1 MINFHFMKNKNST
14 IQVLDRAMALVN
26 ALACAPG
33 ALSLSRLAADVELHP
48 ASAHRILG
56 ALIAHGLVEKTGAGT
71 YDLGVHWLE
80 ISNRLRA
87 RLNIRQV
94 AMPHMQKLA
103 EATGE
108 TVNLIVRRGD
118 EAVYI
123 ERVSGGQTMIQIVQV
138 VGAHAPLHVTA
149 AGKIFLAEDSAI
161 GVRGYIERTGLPAYT
176 PHTLTTAQ
184 RLAAELDAIRREG
197 LAYDREEAEL
207 GVACLGA
214 PIRDAEGRLVA
225 GLSISAPAERHK
237 PTWAAALKD
246 AAARIG
252 AALGYRGA
260 TRRTPAP
267 ISRTAATTRNRA
279 P

>member
-1 MINFHFMKNKNST
+1 MKNTTSP
-14 IQVLDRAMALVN
+14 IQVIDRAMTLIDL
-26 ALACAPG
+26 LARAPG
-33 ALSLSRLAADVELHP
+33 PLALSRLAADAGLHS

-56 ALIAHGLVEKTGAGT
+56 ALIAHGLVEKTGAGA

-80 ISNRLRA
+80 IGNRLRA

-103 EATGE
+103 QATGE

-149 AGKIFLAEDSAI
+149 AGKIFLAEDNAS
-161 GVRGYIERTGLPAYT
+161 GVRGYVERTGLPAYT
-176 PHTLTTAQ
+176 AHTLASADA
-184 RLAAELDAIRREG
+184 LAAELDAIRREG

-214 PIRDAEGRLVA
+214 PIRDADGHLVA
-225 GLSISAPAERHK
+225 GLSISAPAGRHQ
-237 PTWAAALKD
+237 PAWAAALKD
-246 AAARIG
+246 TAASIG
-252 AALGYRGA
+252 AVLGYTGA
-260 TRRTPAP
+260 PRAAVAASQSP
-267 ISRTAATTRNRA
+267 STARSAA
-279 P
+279 S

>member
-1 MINFHFMKNKNST
+1 
-14 IQVLDRAMALVN
+14 MALVDL
-26 ALACAPG
+26 LAGAPG
-33 ALSLSRLAADVELHP
+33 PLTLSRLAAGARLHT

-56 ALIAHGLVEKTGAGT
+56 ALIAHGLVEKTGAGS

-80 ISNRLRA
+80 IGNRLRA

-149 AGKIFLAEDSAI
+149 AGKIFLAEDSVS

-176 PHTLTTAQ
+176 VHTLTAAET
-184 RLAAELDAIRREG
+184 LAAELGAIRQEG

-214 PIRDAEGRLVA
+214 PIRDAEGHLVA
-225 GLSISAPAERHK
+225 GLSISAPAERLQ
-237 PTWAAALKD
+237 PAWSTALKA

-252 AALGYRGA
+252 AALGYAGVQEGGEPMKR
-260 TRRTPAP
+260 
-267 ISRTAATTRNRA
+267 
-279 P
+279 